1 MKSKL
6 TIDSSRVSGI
16 MLPTNVKSWQVIAYL
31 RACKR
36 SERGTGSDRGT
47 QELEE
52 VLRKQESAV
61 PYLAGL
67 NSLAKVLKYEWK
79 LSSADSRS
87 R

>member
-6 TIDSSRVSGI
+6 TIDSSHVSGI
-16 MLPTNVKSWQVIAYL
+16 TLPAHVKSWQVIAYL

-36 SERGTGSDRGT
+36 SERGVDTDRGT

-52 VLRKQESAV
+52 VLRMQESAV

-79 LSSADSRS
+79 LSSADSRG